1 MVAPN
6 DADKAVKEA
15 RTVPGM
21 PGRDMARGEL
31 LSTELASADLA
42 SAGLL
47 SAGPS
52 RALTRTDV
60 TGADLTGADLTGA
73 DLTGADLTGADL
85 ARREPAES
93 QAPTATR
100 PGPQAPTTGLP
111 GPQAPTTGL
120 PGPRV
125 PDLQLAG
132 PLVPQVPE
140 PQVPSPQLAG
150 PQVPET
156 QVPETQVPETQVP
169 EIEVPEPH
177 LPEVELAEAEFPEP
191 EPSTAE
197 DGSVTIRA
205 TRAARAPALLPEED
219 DTESVVE
226 AAGHFRIY
234 LGAVAGVG
242 KTYDMLNEGKRRLER
257 GTDVVVGFV
266 EAHKRPLTEA
276 LLEGF
281 EVVPRQ
287 KVEYRGAWFEEMDLD
302 AVLARHPKVAL
313 VDELAHTNVPGSG
326 GHAKRWEDALELLD
340 AGIDVITTLNIQHV
354 ESLADA
360 VEQMTGAHV
369 RERVP
374 DWVVRKANQI
384 ELVDSSPEQLR
395 RRMLHGNIYPAEKI
409 PYALTHFF
417 QTDNLIAL
425 RELALR
431 YLADETEEELL
442 EHLRRHSEKRLW
454 ETRERILVAVTGA
467 PGTDTL
473 LRRAARM
480 ASRAKGEL
488 NVVHII
494 SSDATPEKDKAVFQS
509 LRKLVSDLGA
519 HWYDVT
525 RSDPAQAITDFAQ
538 EHQITQIVLGSS
550 QRSRWQELTGGGPI
564 VRRVIRKAGDLGID
578 VHVIARR
585 QLPPGFDHAS
595 QLPEE
600 S

>member
-1 MVAPN
+1 MTDASRVVAAALPSVE
-6 DADKAVKEA
+6 AEQGKAGDE
-15 RTVPGM
+15 P
-21 PGRDMARGEL
+21 
-31 LSTELASADLA
+31 
-42 SAGLL
+42 SAGALVRPAPMAQ
-47 SAGPS
+47 AG
-52 RALTRTDV
+52 
-60 TGADLTGADLTGA
+60 
-73 DLTGADLTGADL
+73 
-85 ARREPAES
+85 
-93 QAPTATR
+93 
-100 PGPQAPTTGLP
+100 TGL
-111 GPQAPTTGL
+111 
-120 PGPRV
+120 
-125 PDLQLAG
+125 LA
-132 PLVPQVPE
+132 
-140 PQVPSPQLAG
+140 
-150 PQVPET
+150 
-156 QVPETQVPETQVP
+156 
-169 EIEVPEPH
+169 
-177 LPEVELAEAEFPEP
+177 
-191 EPSTAE
+191 
-197 DGSVTIRA
+197 D
-205 TRAARAPALLPEED
+205 ED
-219 DTESVVE
+219 DAESVVE

-242 KTYDMLNEGKRRLER
+242 KTYDMLNEGRRRLER

-266 EAHKRPLTEA
+266 EPHKRPLTEA
-276 LLEGF
+276 LLEGY
-281 EVVPRQ
+281 EVVPRK
-287 KVEYRGAWFEEMDLD
+287 KVEYRGAQFEEMDLD

-326 GHAKRWEDALELLD
+326 RHAKRWEDVLELLD

-395 RRMLHGNIYPAEKI
+395 RRMLHGNIYPPEKV

-467 PGTDTL
+467 PGTDVL

-480 ASRAKGEL
+480 AARAKGEL
-488 NVVHII
+488 SVVHVA
-494 SSDATPEKDKAVFQS
+494 SSDARPMKDKAGFEQ
-509 LRKLVSDLGA
+509 LRTLVRDLGA
-519 HWYDVT
+519 KWYEIANADA
-525 RSDPAQAITDFAQ
+525 AQAITDFAQ

-564 VRRVIRKAGDLGID
+564 VRRVTRKAGDLGID

-585 QLPPGFDHAS
+585 SLPPGFDHHSEA
-595 QLPEE
+595 LEE